1 MREYSPPRM
10 AKRGTDVQTE
20 GLLGAW
26 SIRKCFAATG
36 DEGTW
41 LFYLRKLYHRL
52 LKALPERMVLSQ
64 VERSRLLGVKKGENF
79 ASAATHRGGG
89 ATMLSHFDP

>member
-1 MREYSPPRM
+1 MREYSPPWM

-26 SIRKCFAATG
+26 SIRKRCAATG
-36 DEGTW
+36 DEGTG

-52 LKALPERMVLSQ
+52 LKALPEQMVLSQ
-64 VERSRLLGVKKGENF
+64 VELSRLLGVKKDENF
-79 ASAATHRGGG
+79 ASAATYQGGG
-89 ATMLSHFDP
+89 SMILFHFDH